1 MKTKKIILIAIAMFM
16 TLITTEIKAETHI
29 QHQTS
34 VKAQLHPRMGMIARW
49 KAKKIQ
55 RQLVKREMK
64 RRWLR
69 PRHRGITI
77 VI

>member
-1 MKTKKIILIAIAMFM
+1 MKTKNMLIIAIAMIMAF
-16 TLITTEIKAETHI
+16 ITTDIKAENNLSP
-29 QHQTS
+29 QTT
-34 VKAQLHPRMGMIARW
+34 VMAQLHPRLGMIARW

-55 RQLVKREMK
+55 RKLVKREMK